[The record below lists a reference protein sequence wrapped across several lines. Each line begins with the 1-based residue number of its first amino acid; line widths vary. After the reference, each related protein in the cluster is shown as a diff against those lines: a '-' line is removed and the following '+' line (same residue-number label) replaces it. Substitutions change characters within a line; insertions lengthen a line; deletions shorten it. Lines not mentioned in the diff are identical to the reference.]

1 MAFKFL
7 HQLLQ
12 QAQARRKP
20 QPHEI
25 QMLGALLVRYP
36 EVDTAEYEPKY
47 EQLRVNFMV
56 RAELTQTEL
65 EGYDELLAESFRS
78 YRHLAGQEALPHV
91 EITAEVLEKLTNVH
105 VTWFIRELSVEALDL
120 LTDLAA
126 QYFGDALLVDQ
137 LMDANL
143 EADFIDQQE
152 EIFTMLLAE
161 ARQHPPAQALAGYRD
176 GGHIIVYN
184 R

>member
-65 EGYDELLAESFRS
+65 KGYDELLAESFRS

-91 EITAEVLEKLTNVH
+91 EITAAVLEKLTNVH
-105 VTWFIRELSVEALDL
+105 VTRFIRIWPRSISATPCSSTSLWMPISRRTLSTSRRKSLPCCWPRPVSIHRHRRSRATAMAVISSFTIAERI
-120 LTDLAA
+120 
-126 QYFGDALLVDQ
+126 
-137 LMDANL
+137 
-143 EADFIDQQE
+143 FI
-152 EIFTMLLAE
+152 
-161 ARQHPPAQALAGYRD
+161 
-176 GGHIIVYN
+176 
-184 R
+184 